1 MITEKIKYFLFT
13 YLFKFNFRSIIEEIL
28 FLIETNHF
36 HMQKN
41 LKILSVDLDQTLI
54 KTDLLFETFWSS
66 FSNDLTIPL
75 KALLASFKGKAYLR
89 KLLLDSSSL
98 DIKSL
103 PYNNTVI
110 EYISTHRANG
120 GKVALVT
127 DINQKIVNSIADH
140 LSLFDEVYSS
150 SSLINFKGSAKRNIL
165 EQIYGKKNFDYI
177 GNSSKDIQI
186 WEISNKAITFNAGKS
201 LKRKCELINSN
212 SFHLVDTDKK
222 GLIASFLKEIRIYQW
237 IKNILI
243 FIPLIAAQD
252 FDKNTFFYA
261 FLSFFSFSITAS
273 SVYILNDLLDIK
285 ADRNHPI
292 KCKRPF
298 ASGDLP
304 LNLGSI
310 LGLLLLLLGLTIS
323 FTVSKSFVAVL
334 LAYYGITFSYS
345 IYLKRKALVDIF
357 ILSGLYTLRLLA
369 GSTAT
374 NVNISFWLLVFS
386 IFIFL
391 SLAAI
396 KRQSELIDLK
406 NRGNIIIE
414 NRGYQIKDLD
424 FIRTLGISSG
434 LISIL
439 VLILYLNSS
448 MVLVLYSYPQFLWI
462 SCFFFLFWFI
472 RICLKTDRGEMKYDP
487 IIFAFKDR
495 VSNYIFGSI
504 ILLLIFSNIL

>member
-1 MITEKIKYFLFT
+1 
-13 YLFKFNFRSIIEEIL
+13 
-28 FLIETNHF
+28 
-36 HMQKN
+36 MQNN
-41 LKILSVDLDQTLI
+41 LKILTVDLDQTLI
-54 KTDLLFETFWSS
+54 KTDLLYETFWSS
-66 FSNDLTIPL
+66 FSNDLIIPL
-75 KALLASFKGKAYLR
+75 KALLALFKGKAYLR
-89 KLLLDSSSL
+89 KLLFDSSSL
-98 DIKSL
+98 NIKSL
-103 PYNNTVI
+103 PYNKTVI
-110 EYISTHRANG
+110 EYISKHRAKG

-127 DINQKIVNSIADH
+127 DLNQKIVNSIAEH
-140 LSLFDEVYSS
+140 LNLFNEVYSS
-150 SSLINFKGSAKRNIL
+150 SSLINVKGSAKVNLL
-165 EQIYGKKNFDYI
+165 EKIYGKRNFDYI

-186 WEISNKAITFNAGKS
+186 WKISNKAITLNAGKS
-201 LKRKCELINSN
+201 LKSKCELINSN
-212 SFHLVDTDKK
+212 NLHLVDKNKK
-222 GLIASFLKEIRIYQW
+222 GLLVSFLKEIRPYQW

-252 FDKNTFFYA
+252 FDKTTLFYA

-304 LNLGSI
+304 FNLGSI
-310 LGLLLLLLGLTIS
+310 LGILLLLLGLTIG
-323 FTVSKSFVAVL
+323 FAVSKSFIAVL
-334 LAYYGITFSYS
+334 LTYYVITLSYS
-345 IYLKRKALVDIF
+345 IHLKRKALVDIF

-369 GSTAT
+369 GSVAT

-396 KRQSELIDLK
+396 KRQSELIDLN
-406 NRGNIIIE
+406 NRGKTRIE
-414 NRGYQIKDLD
+414 NRGYNIKDLD
-424 FIRTLGISSG
+424 FIRILGISSG

-439 VLILYLNSS
+439 VLSLYLNSPK
-448 MVLVLYSYPQFLWI
+448 VLVLYSNPQFLWI

-472 RICLKTDRGEMKYDP
+472 RVCLKTDRGEMKYDP

-504 ILLLIFSNIL
+504 ILFMIFSNIL